1 MSNRLLEII
10 TEPDYTIIRMQT
22 HQAMKVALLHRHYNE
37 GHLASVTEEMRT
49 LGVPT
54 IKAVWM
60 ETWQMWVAMEGC
72 HRLRAAHALGLTPV
86 IEELDYS
93 DEMISMDDGDHVSVS
108 AICDDAYNAQVL
120 TF

>member
-1 MSNRLLEII
+1 MDSIAACPHGF
-10 TEPDYTIIRMQT
+10 TGKSQ
-22 HQAMKVALLHRHYNE
+22 QAMTIAILHRHYDE
-37 GHLASVTEEMRT
+37 QHLQHVTEQMQT
-49 LGVPT
+49 LGAPT

-86 IEELDYS
+86 IEEIDYS
-93 DEMISMDDGDHVSVS
+93 DEMISMDDGDQVSIS

>member
-1 MSNRLLEII
+1 
-10 TEPDYTIIRMQT
+10 
-22 HQAMKVALLHRHYNE
+22 MKVALLHRHYNE

-60 ETWQMWVAMEGC
+60 ETWQMWVAMEAC
-72 HRLRAAHALGLTPV
+72 HRLRAAHALGLVPV
-86 IEELDYS
+86 IEEMDYS
-93 DEMISMDDGDHVSVS
+93 DEMIVMDDGDQVVVS
-108 AICDDAYNAQVL
+108 AICDDAYNAQML